1 MYNIYIYMCVLYIYI
16 YIYIYNMYSIRTSLL
31 LNLQS
36 VIFPKLWKGFL
47 CLQAVSKET
56 RHSFDMFRYIMTR
69 CK

>member
-1 MYNIYIYMCVLYIYI
+1 MYNIYIYIYVCVIHL
-16 YIYIYNMYSIRTSLL
+16 YIYNMYSIRTSLL
-31 LNLQS
+31 LVLQS